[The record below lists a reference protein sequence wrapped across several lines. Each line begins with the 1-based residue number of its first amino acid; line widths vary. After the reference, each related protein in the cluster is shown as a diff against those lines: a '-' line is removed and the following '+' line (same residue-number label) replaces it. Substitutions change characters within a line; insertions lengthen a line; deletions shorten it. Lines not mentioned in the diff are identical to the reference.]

1 MEKTER
7 TNLLIIELEKERAS
21 FDKRHQDTVDHDVAI
36 NYLKHGVLPSMG
48 VDQFELLDACINDFE
63 TICSDYG
70 VPK

>member
-7 TNLLIIELEKERAS
+7 TKLLIIALEQERGL
-21 FDKRHQDTVDHDVAI
+21 FDKRHQDTNEHDVAI

-48 VDQFELLDACINDFE
+48 VDQFELLDACVNDFE